1 MLGNFNP
8 KAIQD
13 LSKLRAETLKESP
26 LQHLSSKY
34 LESQNDFSSI
44 EELNEFLNKLPDD
57 EFEIFTAHI
66 IKNLEKDNEL

>member
-13 LSKLRAETLKESP
+13 LKKLRAETLPRNTSQP
-26 LQHLSSKY
+26 LFYKY
-34 LESQNDFSSI
+34 LENQSEFSSI
-44 EELNEFLNKLPDD
+44 QELNEFLNKLPDD
-57 EFEIFTAHI
+57 EFEIFTTQI

>member
-26 LQHLSSKY
+26 LENLCSKY
-34 LESQNDFSSI
+34 LENQSHFSSI

-57 EFEIFTAHI
+57 EFEVFTTHI